1 MAASGRMQLI
11 ATVDDRVVIQQN
23 LAHALLFQGHYDEAR
38 ASYNQ
43 AIALAPDI
51 SSPLAD

>member
-23 LAHALLFQGHYDEAR
+23 LAHFGLPGAR
-38 ASYNQ
+38 ANPPS
-43 AIALAPDI
+43 L
-51 SSPLAD
+51 SSGVRRDS